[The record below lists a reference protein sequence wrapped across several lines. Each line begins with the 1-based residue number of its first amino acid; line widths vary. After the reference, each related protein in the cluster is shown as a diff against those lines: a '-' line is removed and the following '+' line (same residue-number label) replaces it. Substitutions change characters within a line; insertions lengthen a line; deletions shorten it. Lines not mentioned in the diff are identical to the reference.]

1 MMDYDNIGFCRAG
14 PDDTFKASRVEVRI
28 VTIWVRVRFMIQVR
42 IRVRIGRLRQLPK
55 THDAFDASWVTVI
68 KFDVSGV
75 DVVRCI

>member
-1 MMDYDNIGFCRAG
+1 M
-14 PDDTFKASRVEVRI
+14 
-28 VTIWVRVRFMIQVR
+28 TIWVRVRFMIQVR